1 MRNPIRDA
9 LPGGRRTR
17 ADLAFMIALGVGGW
31 ILLAIAG
38 LLGIESADSAVTLPF
53 GLFLVVVV
61 AARGLAFELMERTVV
76 SLDSGFYVAAAICLG
91 PLQAG
96 RMVALA
102 LTVDSLI
109 RLARARSSGHRA
121 PLGVSSLAY
130 VLYFGGMTGAL
141 LAICGWLFGL
151 ADGTDV
157 LAASH
162 VHILGLVFGL
172 GATLLVAHYAL
183 QGVHQFLA
191 GRAVREYLREMV
203 VPGMVAEA
211 SLLPLAVVVVLVFQP
226 DAPLGFTLLG
236 ATYLLVNF
244 VFNRLS
250 RASARLRARVTEL
263 ETLNATARSLA
274 QSLDTRGLVES
285 VARETMRSIPGAERL
300 VLTSYA
306 RGSGSPDGGGDEFL
320 IATHDAASGQVER
333 EVRSEPGTGP
343 RWVLDREQP
352 LVIGARPGE
361 SGAVLAGWDG
371 PRSWLGVPL
380 VMYGNVEGV
389 LAVSSAKRG
398 AFGPDQRRL
407 LEAIA
412 SQVAVALQNAHLYE
426 LAMVDGLTSLFVRRY
441 FDARL
446 EEETRRGE
454 RFGTEFSV
462 IMMDIDDFKRLN
474 DTHGHPVGDRVL
486 REVAAVVRDEMRG
499 VDTAARYGGEEF
511 AMILPRTEMVA
522 AYNQAE
528 RIRTRIA
535 ELAIDVDGK
544 SLGLTASFGI
554 ASYPASDA
562 SSAADLVRSADRA
575 LYRAKRTGKNRVE
588 LYWTDDAA
596 AERALLRSV

>member
-1 MRNPIRDA
+1 MPSPIRDA
-9 LPGGRRTR
+9 QPARGRTR
-17 ADLAFMIALGVGGW
+17 ADLAFMIVLGLGGW

-38 LLGIESADSAVTLPF
+38 QLEIESVDSAVTLPF

-76 SLDSGFYVAAAICLG
+76 SLDSAFYVAAAICLG

-109 RLARARSSGHRA
+109 RLARAGSDGQRA

-141 LAICGWLFGL
+141 LAVCGWIFGL
-151 ADGTDV
+151 AHGTEV
-157 LAASH
+157 LAASTTSQPE
-162 VHILGLVFGL
+162 IMGLVFGL
-172 GATLLVAHYAL
+172 GATLLVAHYTL
-183 QGVHQFLA
+183 QGVHQVLA
-191 GRAVREYLREMV
+191 GRRLRAYLHEMA
-203 VPGMVAEA
+203 VPGIVAEA
-211 SLLPLAVVVVLVFQP
+211 SLLPLAVVVVLVYQP

-244 VFNRLS
+244 VVNRLS

-263 ETLNATARSLA
+263 ETLNGTARSLA
-274 QSLDTRGLVES
+274 ESLDARGLVES
-285 VARETMRSIPGAERL
+285 VARETLRSIPGAERL

-306 RGSGSPDGGGDEFL
+306 SSEGFE
-320 IATHDAASGQVER
+320 IATHDAATGQVVRER
-333 EVRSEPGTGP
+333 VNEPAAGA
-343 RWVLDREQP
+343 RWVLDQEQP

-389 LAVSSAKRG
+389 LAVSSHKRG
-398 AFGPDQRRL
+398 VFGADQRRL

-412 SQVAVALQNAHLYE
+412 SQVSVALQNAHLYE

-446 EEETRRGE
+446 DEETRRAE
-454 RFGTEFSV
+454 RFGNEFSL
-462 IMMDIDDFKRLN
+462 IMMDIDDFKTLN
-474 DTHGHPVGDRVL
+474 DTYGHPVGDRVL
-486 REVAAVVRDEMRG
+486 REIAATVRTEMRG

-511 AMILPRTEMVA
+511 AMILPRTEMLE

-528 RIRTRIA
+528 RIRAKIA
-535 ELAIDVDGK
+535 GLELEAEGK
-544 SLGLTASFGI
+544 PLRLTASFGI

-562 SSAADLVRSADRA
+562 SNAADLVRCADRA

-588 LYWTDDAA
+588 LYWTNDAA
-596 AERALLRSV
+596 EGSRLRSV

>member
-1 MRNPIRDA
+1 MPSPIRDSQPA
-9 LPGGRRTR
+9 RGRTR
-17 ADLAFMIALGVGGW
+17 ADLAFMVVLGLGGW
-31 ILLAIAG
+31 VLLAIAG

-76 SLDSGFYVAAAICLG
+76 SLDSAFYVAAAICLG

-109 RLARARSSGHRA
+109 RLARAGSGGHRA

-141 LAICGWLFGL
+141 LAVCGWIFGL
-151 ADGTDV
+151 AHGTEM
-157 LAASH
+157 LAASTTSQTE
-162 VHILGLVFGL
+162 ILGLVFGL
-172 GATLLVAHYAL
+172 GATLLVAHYTL
-183 QGVHQFLA
+183 QGVHQVLA
-191 GRAVREYLREMV
+191 GRTLRAYLREMA
-203 VPGMVAEA
+203 VPGIVAEA
-211 SLLPLAVVVVLVFQP
+211 SLLPLAVVVVLVYQP

-244 VFNRLS
+244 VVNRLS
-250 RASARLRARVTEL
+250 RASTRLRARVTEL

-274 QSLDTRGLVES
+274 ESLDTRGLVES
-285 VARETMRSIPGAERL
+285 VARETLRSIPGAQRL

-306 RGSGSPDGGGDEFL
+306 SSDGFEV
-320 IATHDAASGQVER
+320 ATHDAVTGQVARER
-333 EVRSEPGTGP
+333 VTEPSAGA
-343 RWVLDREQP
+343 RWVFDQEQP

-389 LAVSSAKRG
+389 LAVSSDKRG
-398 AFGPDQRRL
+398 VFGSDQRRL

-412 SQVAVALQNAHLYE
+412 SQVSVALQNAHLYE

-446 EEETRRGE
+446 DEETKRSE
-454 RFGTEFSV
+454 RFGNEFSV
-462 IMMDIDDFKRLN
+462 IMMDIDDFKNLN

-486 REVAAVVRDEMRG
+486 REIAATVRSEMRG

-511 AMILPRTEMVA
+511 AMILPRTDLLE

-528 RIRTRIA
+528 RIRGKIA
-535 ELAIDVDGK
+535 ELALEADGK
-544 SLGLTASFGI
+544 PLQLTASFGI
-554 ASYPASDA
+554 ASYSASDA
-562 SSAADLVRSADRA
+562 STAADLVRCADRA

-588 LYWTDDAA
+588 LYWTNDA
-596 AERALLRSV
+596 AERSRLRSV